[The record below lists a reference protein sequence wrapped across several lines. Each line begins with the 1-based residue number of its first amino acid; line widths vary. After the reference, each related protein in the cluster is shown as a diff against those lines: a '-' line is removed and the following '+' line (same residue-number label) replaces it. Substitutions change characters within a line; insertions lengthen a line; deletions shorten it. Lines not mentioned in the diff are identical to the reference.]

1 MDYEKLIEQLKQKD
15 GLWCS
20 VPTGEKLVTDAADA
34 LTALLAENEKLRDEA
49 EGMRSNW
56 YKAVEAVKN
65 LRAEQEKAKTE
76 ITRLKHYEDKCHD
89 CPIVCAKTEII
100 KAHEELEQIQ
110 SENKRLKNKLSELAH
125 LPFDEPGIG
134 ERTRLMAENESLRAE
149 VEHWKNAHHQAALNF
164 QQENREC
171 NKVLA
176 ELEQVKR
183 ELQAYKDTGLE
194 PEDFKR
200 AFHEDAVLK
209 LAGQALGI
217 APDRLREL
225 AQAHKENRVLPEG
238 SGWFVTCNGKKLTIV
253 MDIEAALRRKQDG

>member
-34 LTALLAENEKLRDEA
+34 VTDLLAENEKLRDEA

-110 SENKRLKNKLSELAH
+110 SEN
-125 LPFDEPGIG
+125 
-134 ERTRLMAENESLRAE
+134 
-149 VEHWKNAHHQAALNF
+149 
-164 QQENREC
+164 
-171 NKVLA
+171 
-176 ELEQVKR
+176 
-183 ELQAYKDTGLE
+183 
-194 PEDFKR
+194 
-200 AFHEDAVLK
+200 
-209 LAGQALGI
+209 
-217 APDRLREL
+217 DRLR
-225 AQAHKENRVLPEG
+225 KERDAAVENIPHECK
-238 SGWFVTCNGKKLTIV
+238 TCLYHTVSFNGCTPDHDCTNLDGGCSNNYDRWKWCGIKE
-253 MDIEAALRRKQDG
+253 DRHEAADIL